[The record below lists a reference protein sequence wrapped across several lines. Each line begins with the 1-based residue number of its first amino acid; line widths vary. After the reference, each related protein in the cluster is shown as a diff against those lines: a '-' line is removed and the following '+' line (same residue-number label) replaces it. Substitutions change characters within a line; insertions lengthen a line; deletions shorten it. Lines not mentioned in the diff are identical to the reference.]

1 MAKNLELT
9 FNMDDGHTMLISIP
23 YPQDDLTLDTV
34 KEKAAKIMPILESAS
49 GASAVSLK
57 QAKIVESTS
66 TVLE

>member
-1 MAKNLELT
+1 MSKTLELT
-9 FNMDDGHTMLISIP
+9 FNLDDSRTMVISISSP
-23 YPQDDLTLDTV
+23 KEDLTLDGV
-34 KEKAAKIMPILESAS
+34 KEKAAKIMPILESAN

>member
-1 MAKNLELT
+1 MSKTLELT
-9 FNMDDGHTMLISIP
+9 FNMDDGHTMLVSVP
-23 YPQDDLTLDTV
+23 SPKDDLTLDAV